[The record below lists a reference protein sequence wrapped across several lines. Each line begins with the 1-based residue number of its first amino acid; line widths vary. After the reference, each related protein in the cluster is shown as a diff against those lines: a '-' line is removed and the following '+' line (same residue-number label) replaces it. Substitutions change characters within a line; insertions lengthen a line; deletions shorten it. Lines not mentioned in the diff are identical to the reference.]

1 MSYFTNDDFNV
12 QSNIFN
18 LTSEQFEFLAEMI
31 AMKVVSILKDEKQD
45 KRSEEELLTINDVVK
60 KYNVSRSTLQRWEKS
75 EYLLPV
81 RLGKKVMYRTEDIKS
96 AIA

>member
-18 LTSEQFEFLAEMI
+18 LTPDQFEFLAEKI

-45 KRSEEELLTINDVVK
+45 KRSEEELLTINEVVK
-60 KYNVSRSTLQRWEKS
+60 KYNVSRSTLQRWKKL

>member
-18 LTSEQFEFLAEMI
+18 LTPDQFEFLAEKI
-31 AMKVVSILKDEKQD
+31 AMKVVSFLKDEKQD
-45 KRSEEELLTINDVVK
+45 KRSEEELLTINEVVE
-60 KYNVSRSTLQRWEKS
+60 KYNVSRSTLQRWEKL

-81 RLGKKVMYRTEDIKS
+81 RLGKKVLYRTEDIKS

>member
-18 LTSEQFEFLAEMI
+18 LTSDQFEFLAEKI
-31 AMKVVSILKDEKQD
+31 AMKVVSILKDERQD
-45 KRSEEELLTINDVVK
+45 KRREEELLTINEVVE
-60 KYNVSRSTLQRWEKS
+60 KYNVSRSTLQRWEKL

-81 RLGKKVMYRTEDIKS
+81 RLGKKVLYRTEDIKS

>member
-18 LTSEQFEFLAEMI
+18 LTPDQFEFLAEKI

-45 KRSEEELLTINDVVK
+45 KRSEEELLTINEVAK
-60 KYNVSRSTLQRWEKS
+60 KYNVSRSTLQRWEKL

-81 RLGKKVMYRTEDIKS
+81 RLGKKVLYRTEDIKS

>member
-18 LTSEQFEFLAEMI
+18 LTSDQFEFLAEKI
-31 AMKVVSILKDEKQD
+31 TMKVVSILKDERQD
-45 KRSEEELLTINDVVK
+45 KRREEELLTINEVVE
-60 KYNVSRSTLQRWEKS
+60 KYNVSRSTLQRWEKL

-81 RLGKKVMYRTEDIKS
+81 RLGKKVLYRTEDIKS

>member
-1 MSYFTNDDFNV
+1 MSYFTNDDFNE

-18 LTSEQFEFLAEMI
+18 LTPDQFEFLAEKI

-60 KYNVSRSTLQRWEKS
+60 KYNVSRSTLQRWEKLKS
-75 EYLLPV
+75 LLPV
-81 RLGKKVMYRTEDIKS
+81 RLGKKVMYRTEDIKR

>member
-1 MSYFTNDDFNV
+1 MSYFTNDDFNE

-18 LTSEQFEFLAEMI
+18 LTPDQFEFLAEMI
-31 AMKVVSILKDEKQD
+31 AMKIVSILKDEKQA

-60 KYNVSRSTLQRWEKS
+60 KYNVSRSTLQRWEKLK
-75 EYLLPV
+75 YLLPV
-81 RLGKKVMYRTEDIKS
+81 RLGKKVMYRTEDIKR

>member
-18 LTSEQFEFLAEMI
+18 LTSDQFEFLAEKI
-31 AMKVVSILKDEKQD
+31 TMKVVSILKDERQD
-45 KRSEEELLTINDVVK
+45 KRREEELLTINEVVE
-60 KYNVSRSTLQRWEKS
+60 KYNVSRSTLQRWEKL

-81 RLGKKVMYRTEDIKS
+81 RLGKKVFYWTEDIKS

>member
-18 LTSEQFEFLAEMI
+18 LTSDQFEFLAEMI

-45 KRSEEELLTINDVVK
+45 KKSEEELLTINEVVK
-60 KYNVSRSTLQRWEKS
+60 KYNVSRSTLQRWEKL

-81 RLGKKVMYRTEDIKS
+81 RLGKKVLYRTEDIKS

>member
-18 LTSEQFEFLAEMI
+18 LTPDQFEFLAEMI
-31 AMKVVSILKDEKQD
+31 AKKVVSILKYEKQD

-60 KYNVSRSTLQRWEKS
+60 KYNVSRSTLQRWEKLK
-75 EYLLPV
+75 YLLPV
-81 RLGKKVMYRTEDIKS
+81 RLGKKVMYRTEDIKR

>member
-18 LTSEQFEFLAEMI
+18 LTSDQFEFLAEKI

-45 KRSEEELLTINDVVK
+45 KRSEEELLTINEVVE
-60 KYNVSRSTLQRWEKS
+60 KYNVSRSTLQRWEKL

-81 RLGKKVMYRTEDIKS
+81 RLGKKVLYRTEDIKS